1 MEARFADED
10 VPAWLRGDG
19 AVSIAFGLFVSSYLL
34 WPLFAAVLLWV
45 LWASTIVKGGA
56 LLCVLLYL
64 PTLFDGASRKARGRP
79 WHALRL
85 WSAWRNSWRY
95 LKLRLVREVPI
106 AAGARQ
112 IFCFCPH
119 GILVRSRYGY
129 RGTLALAAR
138 LRFAD
143 QRDIRSA
150 TRQLMSRVVGYGGAW
165 EALFPGIECRV
176 LAASPMFALPLVR
189 DICLARTCPR
199 AAL

>member
-1 MEARFADED
+1 MGASGGPRITTLPGGAVEARFADED

-45 LWASTIVKGGA
+45 LWASTNVKGGA

-64 PTLFDGASRKARGRP
+64 PTFFDGTSRQLGRP
-79 WHALRL
+79 WHSLRL
-85 WSAWRNSWRY
+85 WAWWRNSWRY

-119 GILVRSRYGY
+119 GIL
-129 RGTLALAAR
+129 
-138 LRFAD
+138 
-143 QRDIRSA
+143 
-150 TRQLMSRVVGYGGAW
+150 LMSRVV
-165 EALFPGIECRV
+165 V
-176 LAASPMFALPLVR
+176 
-189 DICLARTCPR
+189 T
-199 AAL
+199 